1 MDSFSEPFTL
11 LRGDLERAADY
22 GFIKVTANLV
32 RGLGLRSPKNVLFPL
47 PFSEFDNFHIK
58 LTR

>member
-11 LRGDLERAADY
+11 LGGDLARAADY
-22 GFIKVTANLV
+22 GFMKVTANLV
-32 RGLGLRSPKNVLFPL
+32 RGSGLRSPKNVLIPL
-47 PFSEFDNFHIK
+47 PFSEFGNFRIK